1 MTDDAVIDA
10 GPASY
15 AKRCVAAYV
24 EQRAAPPAPDAPL
37 YSRPA
42 ACFVSLKKRGQL
54 RGCIGT
60 LSPAEPDLGRE
71 LARNARSSAFDDPR
85 FPPVEAAE
93 LGEVTCSVDVLG
105 EPEPCELEDLDP
117 ARWGVI
123 VSSAW
128 RRGVLLPD
136 LPGVETV
143 ARQVSIAL
151 QKAGIGPDEHF
162 SIQRFAVRRYGEGDS
177 EGRACGDLACDG
189 PGCLAREEDGT
200 DGASHHDGPRF

>member
-1 MTDDAVIDA
+1 MSDPGVTDA

-15 AKRCVAAYV
+15 AKRCVEAYV
-24 EQRAAPPAPDAPL
+24 EGRVAPPAPEAPL
-37 YSRPA
+37 YLRPA
-42 ACFVSLKKRGQL
+42 ACFVSLKKHGQL

-60 LSPAEPDLGRE
+60 LTPAEPDLGRE

-85 FPPVEAAE
+85 FPPVGIAE
-93 LGEVTCSVDVLG
+93 LASLTCSVDVLG

-136 LPGVETV
+136 LPGVDTV

-162 SIQRFAVRRYGEGDS
+162 SVQRFSVCRYGEGDA
-177 EGRACGDLACDG
+177 EGRACGDLACNE
-189 PGCLAREEDGT
+189 PGCLVREDDDTE
-200 DGASHHDGPRF
+200 GASGGDGR